1 MTVIDSLK
9 RVGTELLNLFAVPV
23 FLVVAPIL
31 IVMRVI
37 DFIVV
42 DVPVYIKSKSKR
54 EPVQKN

>member
-31 IVMRVI
+31 IVMRGLE
-37 DFIVV
+37 FIVV
-42 DVPVYIKSKSKR
+42 DLPAYIKSKSKR

>member
-31 IVMRVI
+31 IVMRGL

-42 DVPVYIKSKSKR
+42 DVPAYMSRSKIV
-54 EPVQKN
+54 PVQKN

>member
-1 MTVIDSLK
+1 MTVMDSLK

-31 IVMRVI
+31 IVMRGL

-42 DVPVYIKSKSKR
+42 DVPAYIKSRSKIV
-54 EPVQKN
+54 PVQKN

>member
-1 MTVIDSLK
+1 MTIMDSLK

-31 IVMRVI
+31 IVMRAV

-42 DVPVYIKSKSKR
+42 DVPAYIKSKSKR
-54 EPVQKN
+54 QPVQKN